1 MSSTSLRR
9 DRDYIQR
16 SLDEAIAEGIRVS
29 QSDAASS
36 SDAPAF
42 KKLYDR
48 WEKRTAALLSAS
60 FNPKGFTADNPRSE
74 FQGTS
79 ISLLDLRM
87 PGAKIP
93 AERLPEFIADIEAKT
108 EVLNSIKDR
117 LEFYAEENGAGN
129 LAGEQSFD
137 GPIFVVHGHEDGKRE
152 IVRRFLEKTTN
163 RKVIILADEPNQGHD
178 LLGKLLNSAE
188 NAGFAVVLL
197 TPDDIGRSK
206 AEETESSR
214 ARQNVIF
221 ELGLFIGLLGRSR
234 VAALKFDAIEIP
246 TDFAGVVYVDYDD
259 QWQIKLARE
268 LTAAGIETD
277 LHKML

>member
-1 MSSTSLRR
+1 MSSTSLKR
-9 DRDYIQR
+9 DRDDIQR
-16 SLDEAIAEGIRVS
+16 SLDEAIAEGSNIIDS
-29 QSDAASS
+29 ESATAK
-36 SDAPAF
+36 DAPAF

-48 WEKRTAALLSAS
+48 WEKRTATLLAAS
-60 FNPKGFTADNPRSE
+60 FNPKGITADNPRSE

-93 AERLPEFIADIEAKT
+93 PELLPDFIADIEAKV
-108 EVLNSIKDR
+108 EVLSSIKDR
-117 LEFYAEENGAGN
+117 LEFYAEENGPEKPISAK
-129 LAGEQSFD
+129 SFG

-152 IVRRFLEKTTN
+152 IVRRFLEKVTS
-163 RKVIILADEPNQGHD
+163 RKVVILADEANQGHD

-197 TPDDIGRSK
+197 TPDDVGRSK
-206 AEETESSR
+206 ADDIDSSR

-234 VAALKFDAIEIP
+234 VAALKFDAVEIP
-246 TDFAGVVYVDYDD
+246 TDFAGVVYIDYGD
-259 QWQIKLARE
+259 QWQIALARE
-268 LTAAGIETD
+268 LAAAGIETD
-277 LHKML
+277 LQKML